1 MPFSAAI
8 GAAGAIGSGVLGFLG
23 AGNAAKAQSSA
34 IQAGL
39 NQQKDLFNQGLQTE
53 QPFIDRG
60 NQAGST
66 LMSLLTP
73 GPNQTAALSQIPG
86 FLFAQ
91 DWGQKAVAN
100 QGSVTGFGGN
110 TLSAGANYATGL
122 AQQGFGQIASLLSGV
137 YNTGAG
143 AANSVLGNAVQSGAN
158 QGQMYGQLGQAQGAG
173 IMGQYNAL
181 GGALSGAAN
190 SGTNALLLS
199 KLFPNGAGSAT
210 PSSAPSGIY
219 SGGAAPAPYT
229 SIPTPWGMGG

>member
-1 MPFSAAI
+1 MPWSAAI

-23 AGNAAKAQSSA
+23 SGQAAKAQSNA
-34 IQAGL
+34 INAGL
-39 NQQKDLFNQGLQTE
+39 AQQMNLFNRGAALE

-86 FLFAQ
+86 FQFAQ

-110 TLSAGANYATGL
+110 TLKAGADYATGV
-122 AQQGFGQIASLLSGV
+122 AQQGFGQIANLLSGV

-143 AANSVLGNAVQSGAN
+143 AANSVLGNAVQSGAS

-181 GGALSGAAN
+181 GGAFQGAAN
-190 SGTNALLLS
+190 AGGNAYFLS
-199 KLFPNGAGSAT
+199 QFQNMLKNGGGQGL
-210 PSSAPSGIY
+210 PGIY
-219 SGGAAPAPYT
+219 GSQLQQQQIMQGNPV
-229 SIPTPWGMGG
+229 M

>member
-1 MPFSAAI
+1 MPIAAAI
-8 GAAGAIGSGVLGFLG
+8 GATGAIGSGVLGFLG
-23 AGNAAKAQSSA
+23 AGQAANAQSKA

-39 NQQKDLFNQGLQTE
+39 NQQQNLFNQGLQTE
-53 QPFIDRG
+53 QPYLDNG
-60 NQAGST
+60 KQAGST

-86 FLFAQ
+86 FQFAQ

-110 TLSAGANYATGL
+110 TLAAGAQYATGL
-122 AQQGFGQIASLLSGV
+122 AQQGFGQIAGLLQGV
-137 YNTGAG
+137 YGTGAN

-181 GGALSGAAN
+181 GGALTGAAS
-190 SGTNALLLS
+190 SGSNALLLS
-199 KLFPNGAGSAT
+199 KLFPNGAPGA

-219 SGGAAPAPYT
+219 SG
-229 SIPTPWGMGG
+229 SSSSFTPPPNFS